1 MLCGAHERER
11 KRESERERGVS
22 KCCCSRSVK
31 RQTRRQTR
39 NSLALGPSLS
49 LAVDERTV
57 GRLFNMPSAIL
68 VIECRH
74 PFDGVE
80 SSKYFCII
88 GVVFFPFLP
97 SYTRAQE
104 RTRDTTIKRERER
117 ERKRERERERAA
129 PTTRLAP
136 TTVTSLSLSQIIAR
150 ADSPWSRCRM
160 RIQS

>member
-1 MLCGAHERER
+1 MCCVVRTRERER
-11 KRESERERGVS
+11 ERRRESERERGVS
-22 KCCCSRSVK
+22 DCCCSRSVR
-31 RQTRRQTR
+31 RQTRRQRR

-49 LAVDERTV
+49 LAVDGRTV

-68 VIECRH
+68 VIKCRH

-97 SYTRAQE
+97 SYTRARE
-104 RTRDTTIKRERER
+104 RTRDTTIK
-117 ERKRERERERAA
+117 KRERERERESRAHHA
-129 PTTRLAP
+129 PRSHSA
-136 TTVTSLSLSQIIAR
+136 TSLSLSQIIAR